1 MFSNFASG
9 GRKRIYVCFVRGEKN
24 DVLLHV
30 VRLAEGTWD
39 SIIAVIGDGAKS
51 ELAGVGRISILPL

>member
-1 MFSNFASG
+1 MCVSYG
-9 GRKRIYVCFVRGEKN
+9 VKKN